1 MASETPEIVEG
12 FRLSPLQRRVW
23 RLQGGGPACRISAAV
38 RISGPWDGAG
48 CGSALTRAVS
58 RHEIL
63 RTRFAAL
70 REVDVPIQVIAE
82 PGAAAAPAHRRLD
95 LAACT
100 AAERERR
107 LAELWEEHQ
116 APFDHAGGPLLRST
130 LVALAPGEHLLLLTL
145 PSLSADAV
153 SLRHLVREVVLPAGA
168 ADGQPVQYADVA
180 EWQNELLSNAQGEE
194 GRGYWRRLAEQE
206 APPPEIPFAGP
217 PAAAA
222 SFRPRLLAIDL
233 QPEAAAGLE
242 RLAADCGV
250 DSSTAVL
257 AGLDVVLWRLTSRQ
271 RIAVARLFAGRGVA
285 MLAAAQ
291 GPFARYLPVV
301 AEIDGGA
308 TFRELLG
315 RLDAALRA
323 HEPWQDL
330 FAADPPAPLP
340 IQLEIV
346 EWPPES
352 LAGGLQLSLERC
364 DWCLEPYQLK
374 VTCLRRSGPP
384 ELALCYDPDCHPAGG
399 IVPRLARQLAT
410 LLASAAA
417 APDAAVGE
425 LEVLDAAERRE
436 ILIDW
441 NRTAVACDE
450 EPCAPRLFAAHAA
463 AAPDAVAVVD
473 AAGQL
478 TFGELERRA
487 HRLARRLRALGVG
500 LESPVGLCMDRSA
513 AAVVALL
520 AVWKAGG
527 AYVPL
532 DPALPPARLRFLVAD
547 TAAPLVLCEEAFAP
561 LFAPAAGG
569 SPSPRLL
576 VLAAGA
582 EAEAEARH
590 SAALLA
596 GGAGRAGGDGGDGR
610 DGRAGGPGAD
620 NLAYILYTSGSSGR
634 PKGVMVR
641 HGALINLL
649 LALARTVYEGLP
661 GALAVGLNAP
671 LAFDASVKQLLQ
683 LCRGHRLHL
692 VPTAERL
699 DAGRM
704 LSYLGEHGLD
714 VLDLTPTQLRLL
726 LDAGL
731 RERPRQGP
739 RRVLVGGEAI
749 DAATW
754 QALAAHPAGAYWNVY
769 GPTECTVDAAACAV
783 AGSPER
789 PTLGR
794 PLANV
799 RIHLLDAALRPVP
812 VGAAAELCIGG
823 RGVSRGYLG
832 QPALTAERFV
842 PDPWGGAAGGRLYR
856 SGDLARY
863 LPSGEIDYLGRLDH
877 QVKVRGVRVELGE
890 IEAVLGQHPAVR
902 EAVVTLLDAE
912 AGGGRLVAYVAPR
925 RRPGA
930 WLDGRPRHVLPNG
943 VAVVEQNRNE
953 TVYLYREIFEAQSYL
968 RHGIELPP
976 GALVLDVGANIGL
989 FTLFARAVEP
999 SSRVWAFEPIA
1010 PIFESLRLNVA
1021 GQGDAVRLFPWGL
1034 AEREAPASFV
1044 YYPRYS
1050 MMSGLAAYADAGA
1063 EVEVIK
1069 RYLDNARTQ
1078 GAAGAEM
1085 LREHVDGLLAGRF
1098 DGEVHEGTLRRLSD
1112 VLREERIERVDL
1124 LKIDVQR
1131 AELDV
1136 LAGLDEA
1143 DWPKIQQLVMEVH
1156 DDRGAGGGGPL
1167 DRLCELL
1174 AAQGLEALAEQEELL
1189 AGTDRHLLYAIRPAG
1204 QRRLRRAPG
1213 PPVTPPA
1220 AAPASSP
1227 PAAEELRDFLR
1238 QRLPEAMVPAAFVVL
1253 EALPVGPN
1261 GKVDRRALPAPESL
1275 RQELRAGFVSPRT
1288 AAERAVAEVWEQ
1300 ALRVDKVGIHDNFF
1314 DLGGNSLL
1322 LVQVHGRLRE
1332 LFAGADLSLL
1342 ELFQRPTVSSLA
1354 AHLTAGGQD
1363 EDAAAA
1369 ALGAA
1374 ARRGRRQ
1381 TEAMAAR
1388 RRPAR
1393 ERPAG
1398 SEPGP

>member
-12 FRLSPLQRRVW
+12 FRLSPLQRRAW
-23 RLQGGGPACRISAAV
+23 RLQGGGSACRISAAV

-48 CGSALTRAVS
+48 CGSALARAVS

-63 RTRFAAL
+63 RTRFATL
-70 REVDVPIQVIAE
+70 RGVDVPIQVIDE
-82 PGAAAAPAHRRLD
+82 PGAAAPPAHRRLD
-95 LAACT
+95 LAAGT

-107 LAELWEEHQ
+107 LAEVWDEHQ

-130 LVALAPGEHLLLLTL
+130 LVALAPDEHLLLLTL

-153 SLRHLVREVVLPAGA
+153 SLRHLVREAVLPAGA
-168 ADGQPVQYADVA
+168 GDEPPVQYADVA
-180 EWQNELLSNAQGEE
+180 EWHNELLGNAQGEE

-206 APPPEIPFAGP
+206 APAPEIPFAGT

-222 SFRPRLLAIDL
+222 SFRPRLLAVDL
-233 QPEAAAGLE
+233 PPEAAAGLE

-250 DSSTAVL
+250 DFSTAVL
-257 AGLDVVLWRLTSRQ
+257 AGLDVVLWRLTGRQ

-291 GPFARYLPVV
+291 GPFARFLPV
-301 AEIDGGA
+301 AADIDGGA
-308 TFRELLG
+308 TFRELLR
-315 RLDAALRA
+315 RLDATLRA
-323 HEPWQDL
+323 HDPWQDL
-330 FAADPPAPLP
+330 FAADPPVPLP
-340 IQLEIV
+340 VQLEIV

-352 LAGGLQLSLERC
+352 LPGGIRLSLERC

-374 VTCLRRSGPP
+374 VTCLRRAAGPP
-384 ELALCYDPDCHPAGG
+384 ELALGFDPACHPAGGG

-410 LLASAAA
+410 LLAGAAA

-450 EPCAPRLFAAHAA
+450 EPCAPRLFSAHAA

-473 AAGQL
+473 TAGQL

-487 HRLARRLRALGVG
+487 NRLAHRLRGLGVG
-500 LESPVGLCMDRSA
+500 LETPVGLCMDRSA
-513 AAVVALL
+513 AAVVTLL
-520 AVWKAGG
+520 AVWKSGG

-561 LFAPAAGG
+561 LFAPAAPAATA
-569 SPSPRLL
+569 SFSPRLL
-576 VLAAGA
+576 VLGAAAEAGA
-582 EAEAEARH
+582 EAEAMARH
-590 SAALLA
+590 SAASLA
-596 GGAGRAGGDGGDGR
+596 GGAGG
-610 DGRAGGPGAD
+610 AGGPGAG
-620 NLAYILYTSGSSGR
+620 NLAYVLYTSGSSGR

-649 LALARTVYEGLP
+649 LALGRTVYEGLP

-671 LAFDASVKQLLQ
+671 IAFDASVKQLLQ

-704 LSYLGEHGLD
+704 LSYLGEHALD

-731 RERPRQGP
+731 RERPLQGP

-754 QALAAHPAGAYWNVY
+754 QALAAHPAGAFWNVY

-783 AGSPER
+783 AASPQR

-842 PDPWGGAAGGRLYR
+842 PDPYGGEAGARLYR

-890 IEAVLGQHPAVR
+890 IEAVLGQHPGVR
-902 EAVVTLLDAE
+902 EAVVSLREDE
-912 AGGGRLVAYVAPR
+912 AGGGRLVAYVTPR

-943 VAVVEQNRNE
+943 LAVVEQNRNE

-968 RHGIELPP
+968 RHGVELPP

-1010 PIFESLRLNVA
+1010 PIFESLRLNVS

-1050 MMSGLAAYADAGA
+1050 MMSGLASYADAGA
-1063 EVEVIK
+1063 EMEVIK
-1069 RYLDNARTQ
+1069 RYLDNARSQ

-1098 DGEVHEGTLRRLSD
+1098 DGEVHEGALRRLSD

-1156 DDRGAGGGGPL
+1156 DERGAGGGGPL
-1167 DRLCELL
+1167 DRLFELL
-1174 AAQGLEALAEQEELL
+1174 AAQGLEALSEQEELL
-1189 AGTDRHLLYAIRPAG
+1189 AGTDRHLLYAVRPAG
-1204 QRRLRRAPG
+1204 RRRLRRDPG

-1220 AAPASSP
+1220 AVTASSP

-1288 AAERAVAEVWEQ
+1288 AAERTVAEVWEQ

-1354 AHLTAGGQD
+1354 AHLAAGGQD

-1374 ARRGRRQ
+1374 AQRGRRQ
-1381 TEAMAAR
+1381 TEALAAR